1 MTMRIQEVHPAV
13 VHFPIAL
20 FPTAVA
26 FDAVG
31 LLTGERS
38 LMDTGRRLIPLAA
51 ASAALAG
58 VAGFAAQ
65 GAVRTQGSAHHH
77 LVTHRT
83 LNVGLTSLLAVLA
96 IDRLRRERP
105 SPGYLVAGLAGIAA
119 MAYSTYL
126 GGKMVYGHG
135 VGVEAAGGVRED
147 AAPEIRR
154 GNLGQAARTAA
165 ANTAHAVRHAAQH
178 AAEGEFA
185 PDLRTDR

>member
-1 MTMRIQEVHPAV
+1 MRIQEVHPAA

-26 FDAVG
+26 FDGLG
-31 LLTGERS
+31 LLTGDRS

-51 ASAALAG
+51 AGAA
-58 VAGFAAQ
+58 VAGAAGLAAQ
-65 GAVRTQGSAHHH
+65 GAVRAKGPAHPH

-83 LNVGLTSLLAVLA
+83 LNVGLTVLLAALA
-96 IDRLRRERP
+96 VDRTRRERP
-105 SPGYLVAGLAGIAA
+105 SAGYLAGIAV

-147 AAPEIRR
+147 AAPELRR
-154 GNLGQAARTAA
+154 GNFGQAAHSGA
-165 ANTAHAVRHAAQH
+165 ANAAHALRHAAEH
-178 AAEGEFA
+178 AARGEVA
-185 PDLRTDR
+185 PDLGRIGKG